1 MKAGTEISPA
11 QIPLFKNNI
20 GGILMI
26 TRESKSDVI
35 KDLKEKIE
43 SAKALFLTNVVGIEA
58 NDAVALRKKVRDA
71 NGGIIV
77 TRNTLFG
84 KAAEGTYAE
93 DLLKGLKGT
102 NAVAFA
108 FEDAP
113 GVAKAIYETSKELE
127 AVTVGAG
134 FLGTELIN
142 ETQVAALAKLPS
154 RDEMLGTLLAT
165 FQAPVA
171 TFARLI
177 NAVKDECETQGVE
190 KAADLKV
197 EAAAE
202 A

>member
-1 MKAGTEISPA
+1 
-11 QIPLFKNNI
+11 
-20 GGILMI
+20 MI
-26 TRESKSDVI
+26 TRESKSAVI

-43 SAKALFLTNVVGIEA
+43 NAQALFLTNVIGIEA
-58 NDAVALRKKVRDA
+58 NDAVELRKKVREA
-71 NGGIIV
+71 KGGIVV

-93 DLLKGLKGT
+93 ELLKGLKGT

-113 GVAKAIYETSKELE
+113 GVAKALYETSKELE
-127 AVTVGAG
+127 AVTLGKG
-134 FLGTELIN
+134 FLGTDLID
-142 ETQVAALAKLPS
+142 EKQVAALAKLPS

-165 FQAPVA
+165 FQAPVSA
-171 TFARLI
+171 FARLV
-177 NAVKDECETQGVE
+177 NAIKDECETQGVA

-197 EAAAE
+197 EAKSETAE